1 MIVVDASLAAKWI
14 MPEEYSEQAKDLYRA
29 TIRAGRP
36 IVAAPLLTTEVTN
49 ILRQRMR
56 DTPPLA
62 RGDALQLLAEFLTF
76 PVELVAPAELHR
88 HALILADDYGLPA
101 VYDAHY
107 VALAQVLRCV
117 LWTDD
122 RRLVRL
128 LAGQLAFVR
137 WIGDYVQPRAGA
149 GQ

>member
-1 MIVVDASLAAKWI
+1 MRGSL
-14 MPEEYSEQAKDLYRA
+14 
-29 TIRAGRP
+29 
-36 IVAAPLLTTEVTN
+36 PLT
-49 ILRQRMR
+49 
-56 DTPPLA
+56 

-88 HALILADDYGLPA
+88 HALILADDHGLPA

-107 VALAQVLRCV
+107 VALAQVLGCE

-122 RRLVRL
+122 RHLVRL

-137 WIGDYVQPRAGA
+137 WIGDYVQPGEGA
-149 GQ
+149 HQ